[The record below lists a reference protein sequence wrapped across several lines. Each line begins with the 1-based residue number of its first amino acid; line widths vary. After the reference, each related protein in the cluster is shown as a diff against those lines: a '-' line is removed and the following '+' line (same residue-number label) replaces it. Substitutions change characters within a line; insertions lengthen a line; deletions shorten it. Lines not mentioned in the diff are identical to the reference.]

1 MQALTP
7 INELSSFD
15 DLFPFFAKRKEYYN
29 IDRKEN
35 KENEEQFF
43 KVYHD
48 GGHYVASV
56 LQMNAPNK
64 AVKHEK
70 TDLDAFVDG
79 VYLIAL
85 KSDIK
90 RRDLA
95 TFLKDAIIDEYGEIA
110 NLDEYVQNFL
120 DRKVAN
126 LHKRL
131 KLFRRKARLN
141 KWTHFV
147 TITYDNAK
155 HDAQSFRQK
164 LRKTL
169 ANFHTRRG
177 WKYMG
182 VFELAP
188 ETKRLHFHALMYIP
202 QGEMVGT
209 VEERKDYSTAQHKM
223 QTTHEN
229 TFFADAFGRNDFA
242 ELSEFEIKN
251 GNAIDYITKYLA
263 KTNEKILYS
272 RGIPSEIIM
281 KLHYSDIATT
291 MFDFVMKFV
300 LFDDVVDYER
310 DVLRKKYTYKQQTLF
325 DCIAT

>member
-7 INELSSFD
+7 INKLTPFD
-15 DLFPFFAKRKEYYN
+15 DLFPFFARRKDFYN
-29 IDRKEN
+29 LDRKED
-35 KENEEQFF
+35 EEQYF

-56 LQMNAPNK
+56 LKMTAPNK
-64 AVKHEK
+64 TVKRKK
-70 TDLDAFVDG
+70 TDLDAFADM
-79 VYLIAL
+79 VYLHAL
-85 KSDIK
+85 KSDVK

-95 TFLKDAIIDEYGEIA
+95 TFLKDAITDEYGEIEK
-110 NLDEYVQNFL
+110 LDEYIQTFL

-155 HDAQSFRQK
+155 HDEKSFRQK

-209 VEERKDYSTAQHKM
+209 VEECKDYSTAQHKM
-223 QTTHEN
+223 QTTHQN

-272 RGIPSEIIM
+272 RGIPSCFFM

-300 LFDDVVDYER
+300 LFDDVVDYEK
-310 DVLRKKYTYKQQTLF
+310 DVLRKRYKPIQQTLF
-325 DCIAT
+325 DYGLLAT